1 MERFI
6 QFVHKISRI
15 SGRIAIVMILAIF
28 IITCLDIIA
37 TKLRIRIPDAV
48 EIVGY
53 LQSIL
58 IPAGAAVVFF
68 KRQHI
73 RVEIF
78 TYKLPEEVIRIIDS
92 IVSLVL
98 FFLFSLIAWRYF
110 NYGIS
115 KHLRGEYSS
124 SLRFPFYFIIYL
136 TAIAFIPLCLATL
149 SEFFV
154 NLLHLEAPK
163 DDTD

>member
-1 MERFI
+1 METFI
-6 QFVHKISRI
+6 RFVHKISRI

-28 IITCLDIIA
+28 IVTCLDIIA
-37 TKLRIRIPDAV
+37 TKLRLRIPDAV

-58 IPAGAAVVFF
+58 IPAGAAVVLF

-78 TYKLPEEVIRIIDS
+78 TYKLPERVIQIIDGV
-92 IVSLVL
+92 VSLAL
-98 FFLFSLIAWRYF
+98 FFLFSLIAWHYF

-124 SLRFPFYFIIYL
+124 SLRFPFYYIIYL

-154 NLLHLEAPK
+154 NIFHLEVPK